1 MHALKNSTLYCIL
14 FCSCCLLL
22 WACENDIKQVQAL
35 GSKKIGVDTIIGAE
49 AYLSQDAKVKAKLT
63 APLMLRTFTDT
74 VKTEFP
80 KTLHVVFFN
89 DSLKAESQVYAK
101 YGRYLE
107 NDSKVFLRDSVI
119 VFNVKG
125 DTLKTEDLYWDRT
138 KQLFYTDKHVTI
150 LRAGDLP
157 LYGTGLTAKQDFT
170 NYHIT
175 NPTGFIS
182 VADSTL
188 P

>member
-1 MHALKNSTLYCIL
+1 MYFLKNIFSIRL
-14 FCSCCLLL
+14 FFCCSILLL
-22 WACENDIKQVQAL
+22 CSCENDIKQVQEL
-35 GSKKIGVDTIIGAE
+35 GSKKIGVDTIISVE
-49 AYLSQDAKVKAKLT
+49 AYLSQNAKVKAKLT

-74 VKTEFP
+74 TKTEFP
-80 KTLHVVFFN
+80 HTLHVVFFN
-89 DSLKAESQVYAK
+89 DSMKAESQLFAK

-107 NDSKVFLRDSVI
+107 NDSKIFLRDSVV
-119 VFNVKG
+119 VFNIKG
-125 DTLKTEDLYWDRT
+125 DTLKTEELYWERN

-157 LYGTGLTAKQDFT
+157 LYGTGLSAKQDFT
-170 NYHIT
+170 NYQII
-175 NPTGFIS
+175 NPTGFLS